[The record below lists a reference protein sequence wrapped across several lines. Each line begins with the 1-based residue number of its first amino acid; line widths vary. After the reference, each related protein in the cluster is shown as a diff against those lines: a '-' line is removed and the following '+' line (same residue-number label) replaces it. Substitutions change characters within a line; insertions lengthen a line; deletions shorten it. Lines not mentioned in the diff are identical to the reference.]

1 MFTQKLYNKLR
12 KFTRK
17 SILRL
22 NTLFTT
28 NLEVCIMGILIMH
41 KIKTLIYQPFK
52 CILRVYLIVAFST
65 KSNEFLTIITDTF

>member
-12 KFTRK
+12 KFTKK

-28 NLEVCIMGILIMH
+28 NLEVCIMGIPRYT
-41 KIKTLIYQPFK
+41 KIE
-52 CILRVYLIVAFST
+52 R
-65 KSNEFLTIITDTF
+65 